1 MATKLPKLKGL
12 GGVREISRRIRGSDV
27 IYDNRDAL
35 ASELI
40 NLATANVS
48 DIMEWDAAGNTKVK
62 ASKDIS
68 ETAIGAIKKIRVTPD
83 GCLEL
88 EMIDRVKVLQLLAKS
103 AGILDREVN
112 SDRPSVVEIQMVGPG
127 EEKK

>member
-1 MATKLPKLKGL
+1 M
-12 GGVREISRRIRGSDV
+12 
-27 IYDNRDAL
+27 
-35 ASELI
+35 
-40 NLATANVS
+40 
-48 DIMEWDAAGNTKVK
+48 
-62 ASKDIS
+62 SKDIS

-83 GCLEL
+83 GGLEL